1 MAVQL
6 LYLFT
11 YLFLKSLYKMVVSV
25 YIYIFTEYIKITAFQ
40 TSPVM
45 DISDFIRTDDKHK
58 ISIGEPGY
66 PLSALPRGC
75 RVLVATNESYQVGDH
90 DFTKI
95 NVIPTV
101 ILLNIYLKKLKI
113 PGSEANPI
121 SS

>member
-1 MAVQL
+1 
-6 LYLFT
+6 
-11 YLFLKSLYKMVVSV
+11 MVVSV

-45 DISDFIRTDDKHK
+45 DISDFIRTDDTHK